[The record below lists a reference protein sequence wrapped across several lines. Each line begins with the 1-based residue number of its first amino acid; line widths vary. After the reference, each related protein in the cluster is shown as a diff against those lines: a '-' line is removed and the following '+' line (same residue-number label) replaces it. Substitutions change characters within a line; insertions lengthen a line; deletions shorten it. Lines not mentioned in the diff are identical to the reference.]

1 MSALKTTHEEQGGV
15 YVGVW
20 AQPTPPHTPVL
31 RSQLNFFQWIHVI
44 SLLQSNLNRAASTG
58 YLSFLI
64 IIIGEKKKG
73 QSLVTDP

>member
-1 MSALKTTHEEQGGV
+1 MSALKTTREEQGGV
-15 YVGVW
+15 YAGVW
-20 AQPTPPHTPVL
+20 AQPTLPHTLVL
-31 RSQLNFFQWIHVI
+31 RSQLNFFQWIHA
-44 SLLQSNLNRAASTG
+44 NLNRAASTG